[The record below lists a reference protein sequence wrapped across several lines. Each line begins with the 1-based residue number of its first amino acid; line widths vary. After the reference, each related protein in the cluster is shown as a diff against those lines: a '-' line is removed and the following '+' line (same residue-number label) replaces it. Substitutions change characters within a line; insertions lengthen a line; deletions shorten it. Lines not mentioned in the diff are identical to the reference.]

1 MNVGIWQILIVLFWL
16 GDGAAQKHSALPGT
30 VPCRTASWPN
40 HNKSLWM
47 LKKLVNLTIIFQ
59 ERQASTEVH
68 HLVDILHVGCQQSNI
83 MFYLTITANITNRRP
98 L

>member
-16 GDGAAQKHSALPGT
+16 GDGAARKHSALPGT

-40 HNKSLWM
+40 HNKSLQL

-59 ERQASTEVH
+59 GRQASTEVH